1 MVFHNFFKELDNW
14 TLIVFIKE
22 KNWTFICVYNGSDVD
37 SLECSHL
44 AKKIVEQTREFYIK
58 EICYLIAICFLKVK
72 PPEFK

>member
-1 MVFHNFFKELDNW
+1 MC
-14 TLIVFIKE
+14 IQ
-22 KNWTFICVYNGSDVD
+22 YGSDVY